1 MTQRSVE
8 QRHADRPKRAGIG
21 LCLSGGGFRATL
33 FHAGTI
39 IRLNESGLLPRL
51 RTISSVSGGSFAGGA
66 LAAVWDR
73 LEPDERGRMGNL
85 ESVYIEP
92 LREFCRHDRRTGAL
106 VTGRLN
112 PFNWS
117 KLASADHSATDLF
130 SDVLEDHLVGS
141 LQLDHLARIK
151 MNGGPDF
158 LFNACCLQTGVNF
171 VLSGERVGDYQIGY
185 AKQPAIRLADA
196 IAASAAYP
204 LVFPPLVLRFPKG
217 AFVNGRLS
225 GPEQVS
231 IARRVLLTDGGVYDN
246 LGLEPV
252 WKSHAIVLCSDGGKP
267 SQIEPD
273 SGSAI
278 AARVS
283 RTVEIFS
290 DQALSLR
297 KRWLIQQFQTGA
309 LGGAYWGLRTDISG
323 YARHREGFRGALLSL
338 FAGVRTDLDAFSD
351 DE

>member
-1 MTQRSVE
+1 M
-8 QRHADRPKRAGIG
+8 
-21 LCLSGGGFRATL
+21 
-33 FHAGTI
+33 
-39 IRLNESGLLPRL
+39 
-51 RTISSVSGGSFAGGA
+51 
-66 LAAVWDR
+66 
-73 LEPDERGRMGNL
+73 
-85 ESVYIEP
+85 
-92 LREFCRHDRRTGAL
+92 
-106 VTGRLN
+106 
-112 PFNWS
+112 
-117 KLASADHSATDLF
+117 
-130 SDVLEDHLVGS
+130 
-141 LQLDHLARIK
+141 
-151 MNGGPDF
+151 
-158 LFNACCLQTGVNF
+158 
-171 VLSGERVGDYQIGY
+171 
-185 AKQPAIRLADA
+185 
-196 IAASAAYP
+196 
-204 LVFPPLVLRFPKG
+204 
-217 AFVNGRLS
+217 NGRLS

-351 DE
+351 DEQRALINHGWLLADAALESYARALVEETPTPSGPPFPDMLSPNAVQSALSRAGG